1 MAFLNVRHLSKTFGG
16 LTAVKGLDFELEKG
30 KISGLIGP
38 NGAGKTTVFNL
49 ISGFLSPSLGEIIFQ
64 GENLNGFGPHEICQ
78 KGITRTFQIVQPF
91 RSLSVLENVMI
102 GAFSRRKRFNL
113 AKEKA
118 LEVLGFLGMREL
130 ERHEAGSL
138 PIASQKR
145 LELAKA
151 LATEPQLLLLDEVM
165 AGLTATEIGEV
176 ISIINRIRESGITI
190 LIIEHVMHAIM
201 AFCDQIIVLHHGEKI
216 AEGNPK
222 QMAENKAVVDAYLG
236 EDFMLEG

>member
-1 MAFLNVRHLSKTFGG
+1 MAILEVRQLTKTFGG
-16 LTAVKGLDFELEKG
+16 LTAVKDLDFRLEKG
-30 KISGLIGP
+30 KISALIGP

-49 ISGFLSPSLGEIIFQ
+49 ISGFLPPSLGEIVFQ
-64 GENLNGFGPHEICQ
+64 GESLNGFGPHEICQ
-78 KGITRTFQIVQPF
+78 KGITRTFQVVQPF

-118 LEVLGFLGMREL
+118 LEVLGFLGLKEL
-130 ERHEAGSL
+130 ERQEAGSL

-176 ISIINRIRESGITI
+176 ISIIKKIRESGITI

-222 QMAENKAVVDAYLG
+222 QVAENKAVVDAYLG
-236 EDFMLEG
+236 EDFILEG